1 MLAQSSSLVSE
12 HCHSGAQHPSIPPGS
27 SLFYIAYHIVSLLPY
42 PFDPAVKMS
51 RFPPIPEVELS
62 DTQQRAHEGIA
73 QLFSRFP
80 GDFRWKNDEGLV
92 LGPYAPLLCVSS
104 RRLHIII
111 SFSLMYSHSYAE
123 DISDPWY
130 ALSLKVMRQERFTA
144 REKELCIF
152 AVLSE
157 YDIPFVHYAHS
168 QIGLWV
174 GFSEDQVQQ
183 AVHGDLPD
191 GLGPREAA
199 VYSLAVEL
207 AKLRGPLSDES
218 FQQAREVLQ
227 RDEVVGV
234 VHIVSG
240 YVYVAM
246 LSNISAAGVPE
257 VREGTFQATKNPKLA
272 GDEVI

>member
-1 MLAQSSSLVSE
+1 
-12 HCHSGAQHPSIPPGS
+12 
-27 SLFYIAYHIVSLLPY
+27 
-42 PFDPAVKMS
+42 MS

-73 QLFSRFP
+73 QLFTRFP
-80 GDFRWKNDEGLV
+80 GDFKWKNDEGLV
-92 LGPYAPLLCVSS
+92 LGPYAPL
-104 RRLHIII
+104 
-111 SFSLMYSHSYAE
+111 FYTE
-123 DISDPWY
+123 DVSDPWY

-157 YDIPFVHYAHS
+157 YDTPFVHYAHS

-174 GFSEDQVQQ
+174 GFSKEQVQQ
-183 AVHGDLPD
+183 AVHGHSPD
-191 GLGPREAA
+191 GLDPREAA
-199 VYSLAVEL
+199 IYSLAVKL
-207 AKLRGPLSDES
+207 AKLRGPLSDGS
-218 FQQAREVLQ
+218 FQQAMEVLQ

-257 VREGTFQATKNPKLA
+257 VKEGTFQATKNPKFA
-272 GDEVI
+272 GNEVI